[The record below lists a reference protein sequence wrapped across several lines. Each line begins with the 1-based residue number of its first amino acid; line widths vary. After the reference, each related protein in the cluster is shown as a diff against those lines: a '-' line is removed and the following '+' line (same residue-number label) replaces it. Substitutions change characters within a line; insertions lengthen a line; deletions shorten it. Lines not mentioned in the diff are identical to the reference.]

1 MKVILSS
8 AFTEIHFGKGSNLYV
23 GYMSGLM
30 ITTVN
35 TEFQVL

>member
-8 AFTEIHFGKGSNLYV
+8 AFTEIHFGRSNLYV